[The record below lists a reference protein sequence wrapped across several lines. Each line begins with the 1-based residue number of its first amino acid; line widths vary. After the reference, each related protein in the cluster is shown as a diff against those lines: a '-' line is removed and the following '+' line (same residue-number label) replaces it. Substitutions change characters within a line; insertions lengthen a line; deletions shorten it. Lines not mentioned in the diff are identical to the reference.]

1 MTFFIFDNNSKI
13 STFVFYIILLERS
26 DYMNDY
32 YTLIKNK
39 LIDNEIYERVKDY
52 SKERNRVNTYYE
64 IGRLLSE
71 AGSKYGDNIIGEFS
85 KRLSYDLGKKYN
97 ITSLKRFRQFYN
109 IYKNEK
115 SAALPH
121 QLNWSHIQELLPIK
135 NEYERNYYTNLV
147 VKLNL
152 TQRGLRERI
161 KSKEYYRLPEST
173 RNKFTSNKEVEL
185 KDTIKNPI
193 IFYSDL
199 SNIKEHALQML
210 ILEDIPYFLDELGES
225 FTFIRNEYRIKLSN
239 SYNYIDLLLYNIKY
253 KCYVVVELKVT
264 ELKKE
269 HIGQIQ
275 TYMNYCD
282 KHLKTIDENP
292 TLGIIICKKSNN
304 ELVVDYSS
312 NENIIAREYI
322 LRVKERDI

>member
-1 MTFFIFDNNSKI
+1 
-13 STFVFYIILLERS
+13 
-26 DYMNDY
+26 MNDY

-52 SKERNRVNTYYE
+52 SKERNRVSTYFE
-64 IGRLLSE
+64 IGRLLTE
-71 AGSKYGDNIIGEFS
+71 AGSKYGDNIIKDYS
-85 KRLSYDLGKKYN
+85 KKLIKEVGKKFSVKTLY
-97 ITSLKRFRQFYN
+97 KMRQFYN
-109 IYKNEK
+109 TFSNKKFSPLARNL
-115 SAALPH
+115 S
-121 QLNWSHIQELLPIK
+121 WSHYTELLIIK
-135 NEYERNYYTNLV
+135 NYEEMKYYTELCITQNLS
-147 VKLNL
+147 KR
-152 TQRGLRERI
+152 QLREKI
-161 KSKEYYRLPEST
+161 KNKEYYRLSETS
-173 RNKFTSNKEVEL
+173 RNKLINNYELEL

-193 IFYSDL
+193 ILYSDS
-199 SNIKEHALQML
+199 SNIKERALQLL
-210 ILEDIPYFLDELGES
+210 ILENIPYFLDELGES

-282 KHLKTIDENP
+282 KYLKTVDENT
-292 TLGIIICKKSNN
+292 TLGIILCKKSNN

-312 NENIIAREYI
+312 NENIIAREYV
-322 LRVKERDI
+322 LRVKDSD

>member
-1 MTFFIFDNNSKI
+1 MD
-13 STFVFYIILLERS
+13 
-26 DYMNDY
+26 DY

-39 LIDNEIYERVKDY
+39 LIDNEIYERVKNF

-71 AGSKYGDNIIGEFS
+71 AGSKYGDNIIDDYANKLIIDVGTKYTRSTLFRMKQLYNKFS
-85 KRLSYDLGKKYN
+85 
-97 ITSLKRFRQFYN
+97 
-109 IYKNEK
+109 NEK
-115 SAALPH
+115 VAPVVR
-121 QLNWSHIQELLPIK
+121 QLTWTQCLLLLPIK
-135 NEYERNYYTNLV
+135 EQSKFLYYINQTINRNLSKRELEKIIKSNEYER
-147 VKLNL
+147 
-152 TQRGLRERI
+152 
-161 KSKEYYRLPEST
+161 LPESA
-173 RNKFTSNKEVEL
+173 RNKLIFNKGVSL

-193 IFYSDL
+193 IFYSNS

-210 ILEDIPYFLDELGES
+210 ILENIPYFLDELGES

-282 KHLKTIDENP
+282 RYLKTIDENP